1 MEYIIQAMRE
11 KGYDPYQQL
20 KGYLLENEPG
30 YITRYKD
37 ARTQFKRLIK
47 NKQNNNVFDK
57 YRFTKQIAIS
67 NIMSNHSL
75 DMGIFIFMLETCLE
89 HENYTYERD
98 LYADTTDDSIE
109 KTLIA
114 RYTYSRK

>member
-37 ARTQFKRLIK
+37 ARTLI
-47 NKQNNNVFDK
+47 Q
-57 YRFTKQIAIS
+57 T
-67 NIMSNHSL
+67 L
-75 DMGIFIFMLETCLE
+75 DMDQVKRFVREM
-89 HENYTYERD
+89 
-98 LYADTTDDSIE
+98 
-109 KTLIA
+109 KQ
-114 RYTYSRK
+114 